1 MSTES
6 SPAPHSAP
14 SPPTTARAG
23 SLTGLVLGPALCL
36 LVAALPAPDGLG
48 NAAWLTAGVAIWMAV
63 WWLTQAVPL
72 AVTALLP
79 ALLVPV
85 LGIAKPA
92 DAAHPYAHPLV
103 FLFLGGF
110 VIALTIERWN
120 LHRRVAIA
128 IVTVAGVRPDR
139 LVGGFMLAT
148 AGLSMWV
155 SNTATTLMMVPIGL
169 SVIAFIEGQ
178 RSDGQPPTPAQDRF
192 ARGLLLAIAYAA
204 SIGGTATLIG
214 TPPNA
219 FLAGY
224 LAQNHG
230 IELGFAR
237 WMLLGVPLA
246 SAMLLAAWLLLT
258 RVLYP
263 GDGLDL
269 DRVAAGIA
277 AERANLAPPERG
289 EMLTALLFAAV
300 ALAWVFRPLIEA
312 IIPISDTA
320 IALTGAVAAF
330 AIPVNLKKREF
341 LMDWDHAIHLPWGIL
356 ILLGGGFSLAEAIQ
370 TTGLAAWLGNLVA
383 GGSHLPL
390 ILLLL
395 AITGLVVF
403 LTEITSNTATAA
415 VFIPVAATLAVS
427 MGFDAVTFAVPVA
440 LAASCAF
447 MMPVATPPNAIV
459 FAAGRLD
466 VMHMCAAGVF
476 LNLIATAMIAG
487 AALVLVPLVFG

>member
-1 MSTES
+1 MTLDSDPPPGPVGAR
-6 SPAPHSAP
+6 PAAP
-14 SPPTTARAG
+14 
-23 SLTGLVLGPALCL
+23 LVGLVAGPALCMAL
-36 LVAALPAPDGLG
+36 AALPAPEGLG
-48 NAAWLTAGVAIWMAV
+48 QEAWLTAGVAVWMAV

-79 ALLVPV
+79 VLLFPV
-85 LGIAKPA
+85 LGVAKAA
-92 DAAHPYAHPLV
+92 DAAQAYAHPLV

-120 LHRRVAIA
+120 LHRRVAIT
-128 IVTVAGVRPDR
+128 IVSLAGVRPDR
-139 LVGGFMLAT
+139 LIGGFMLAT

-169 SVIAFIEGQ
+169 SVVAFIEGHRQ
-178 RSDGQPPTPAQDRF
+178 DGVPPTPAQDRF

-230 IELGFAR
+230 VDLGFAR
-237 WMLLGVPLA
+237 WMLLGIPLA
-246 SAMLLAAWLLLT
+246 TVMLLAAWLLLT

-263 GDGLDL
+263 AEGLDL
-269 DRVAAGIA
+269 ARVAAGIA
-277 AERANLAPPERG
+277 AEKARLAPPTRG
-289 EMLTALLFAAV
+289 EAMTAILFAAV
-300 ALAWVFRPLIEA
+300 ALAWMFQPLIA
-312 IIPISDTA
+312 DVVPVSDTA

-341 LMDWDHAIHLPWGIL
+341 LMDWDHAVRLPWGIL

-370 TTGLAAWLGNLVA
+370 TTGLAAWLGHLVA

-466 VMHMCAAGVF
+466 VMHMCAAGIF

>member
-1 MSTES
+1 MTLDSDPPPGPVGAR
-6 SPAPHSAP
+6 PAAP
-14 SPPTTARAG
+14 
-23 SLTGLVLGPALCL
+23 LVGLVAGPALCMAL
-36 LVAALPAPDGLG
+36 AALPAPEGLG
-48 NAAWLTAGVAIWMAV
+48 QEAWLTAGVAVWMAV

-79 ALLVPV
+79 VLLFPV
-85 LGIAKPA
+85 LGVAKAA
-92 DAAHPYAHPLV
+92 DAAQAYAHPLV

-120 LHRRVAIA
+120 LHRRVAIT
-128 IVTVAGVRPDR
+128 IVSLAGVRPDR
-139 LVGGFMLAT
+139 LIGGFMLAT

-169 SVIAFIEGQ
+169 SVVAFIESHRQ
-178 RSDGQPPTPAQDRF
+178 DGMPPTLAQDRF

-230 IELGFAR
+230 VDLGFAR
-237 WMLLGVPLA
+237 WMLLGIPLA
-246 SAMLLAAWLLLT
+246 TVMLLAAWLLLT

-263 GDGLDL
+263 AEGLDL
-269 DRVAAGIA
+269 ARVAAGIA
-277 AERANLAPPERG
+277 AEKARLAPPTRG
-289 EMLTALLFAAV
+289 EAMTAILFAAV
-300 ALAWVFRPLIEA
+300 ALAWVFQPLIA
-312 IIPISDTA
+312 DVVPVSDTA

-341 LMDWDHAIHLPWGIL
+341 LMDWDHAVRLPWGIL

-370 TTGLAAWLGNLVA
+370 TTGLAAWLGHLVA

-440 LAASCAF
+440 MAASCAF

-466 VMHMCAAGVF
+466 VMHMCAAGIF
-476 LNLIATAMIAG
+476 LNLIATVMIAG

>member
-1 MSTES
+1 MTADS
-6 SPAPHSAP
+6 SPPP
-14 SPPTTARAG
+14 SPEGARPAAP
-23 SLTGLVLGPALCL
+23 LVGLAAGPALCL
-36 LVAALPAPDGLG
+36 ALAALPAPDGLG
-48 NAAWLTAGVAIWMAV
+48 REAWMTAGVAVWMAL

-79 ALLVPV
+79 VLLFPV
-85 LGIAKPA
+85 LGIAKAA

-128 IVTVAGVRPDR
+128 IVSVAGVRPDR
-139 LVGGFMLAT
+139 LIGGFMLAT

-169 SVIAFIEGQ
+169 SVVAFIEGRRQ
-178 RSDGQPPTPAQDRF
+178 DGAPPTPAQDRF

-230 IELGFAR
+230 VDLGFAR

-246 SAMLLAAWLLLT
+246 AVMLLAAWLLLT

-263 GDGLDL
+263 ANGLDL
-269 DRVAAGIA
+269 TRVAAGIA
-277 AERANLAPPERG
+277 AEKARLAPPARG
-289 EMLTALLFAAV
+289 EALTALLFAAV
-300 ALAWVFRPLIEA
+300 ALAWVFQPLIA
-312 IIPISDTA
+312 DIVPVSDTA
-320 IALTGAVAAF
+320 IALAGAVAAF

-370 TTGLAAWLGNLVA
+370 STGLAAWLGGLVA
-383 GGSHLPL
+383 GGGHLPL

-466 VMHMCAAGVF
+466 VVHMCAAGVF
-476 LNLIATAMIAG
+476 LNLIATAVIAG
-487 AALVLVPLVFG
+487 AALVLVPIVFG

>member
-1 MSTES
+1 MTLDSDPPPGPVGAR
-6 SPAPHSAP
+6 PAAP
-14 SPPTTARAG
+14 
-23 SLTGLVLGPALCL
+23 LVGLVAGPALCMAL
-36 LVAALPAPDGLG
+36 AALPAPEGLG
-48 NAAWLTAGVAIWMAV
+48 QEAWLTAGVAVWMAV

-79 ALLVPV
+79 VLLFPV
-85 LGIAKPA
+85 LGVAKAA
-92 DAAHPYAHPLV
+92 DAAQAYAHPLV

-120 LHRRVAIA
+120 LHRRVAIT
-128 IVTVAGVRPDR
+128 IVSLAGVRPDR
-139 LVGGFMLAT
+139 LIGGFMLAT

-169 SVIAFIEGQ
+169 SVVAFIESHRQ
-178 RSDGQPPTPAQDRF
+178 DGMPPTLAQDRF

-230 IELGFAR
+230 VDLGFAR
-237 WMLLGVPLA
+237 WMLLGIPLA
-246 SAMLLAAWLLLT
+246 TVMLLAAWLLLT

-263 GDGLDL
+263 AEGLDL
-269 DRVAAGIA
+269 ARVAAGIA
-277 AERANLAPPERG
+277 AEKARLAPPTRG
-289 EMLTALLFAAV
+289 EAMTAILFAAV
-300 ALAWVFRPLIEA
+300 ALAWVFQPLIA
-312 IIPISDTA
+312 DVVPVSDTA

-341 LMDWDHAIHLPWGIL
+341 LMDWDHAVRLPWGIL

-370 TTGLAAWLGNLVA
+370 TTGLAAWLGHLVA

-390 ILLLL
+390 
-395 AITGLVVF
+395 
-403 LTEITSNTATAA
+403 
-415 VFIPVAATLAVS
+415 
-427 MGFDAVTFAVPVA
+427 
-440 LAASCAF
+440 
-447 MMPVATPPNAIV
+447 
-459 FAAGRLD
+459 
-466 VMHMCAAGVF
+466 
-476 LNLIATAMIAG
+476 
-487 AALVLVPLVFG
+487 

>member
-1 MSTES
+1 MTLDSDPPPGPVGAR
-6 SPAPHSAP
+6 PAAP
-14 SPPTTARAG
+14 
-23 SLTGLVLGPALCL
+23 LVGLVAGPALCMAL
-36 LVAALPAPDGLG
+36 AALPAPEGLG
-48 NAAWLTAGVAIWMAV
+48 QEAWLTAGVAVWMAV

-79 ALLVPV
+79 VLLFPV
-85 LGIAKPA
+85 LGVAKAA
-92 DAAHPYAHPLV
+92 DAAQAYAHPLV

-120 LHRRVAIA
+120 LHRRVAIT
-128 IVTVAGVRPDR
+128 IVSLAGVRRDR
-139 LVGGFMLAT
+139 LIGGFMLAT

-169 SVIAFIEGQ
+169 SVVAFIESHRQ
-178 RSDGQPPTPAQDRF
+178 DGMPPTLAQDRF

-230 IELGFAR
+230 VDLGFAR
-237 WMLLGVPLA
+237 WMLLGIPLA
-246 SAMLLAAWLLLT
+246 TVMLLAAWLLLT

-263 GDGLDL
+263 AEGLDL
-269 DRVAAGIA
+269 ARVAAGIA
-277 AERANLAPPERG
+277 AEKARLAPPTRG
-289 EMLTALLFAAV
+289 EAMTAILFAAV
-300 ALAWVFRPLIEA
+300 ALAWVFQPLIA
-312 IIPISDTA
+312 DVVPVSDTA

-341 LMDWDHAIHLPWGIL
+341 LMDWDHAVRLPWGIL

-370 TTGLAAWLGNLVA
+370 TTGLAAWLGHLVA

-440 LAASCAF
+440 MAASCAF

-466 VMHMCAAGVF
+466 VMHMCAAGIF
-476 LNLIATAMIAG
+476 LNLIATVMIAG